1 MLDSRCIL
9 RDNRGLLK
17 TLVTGNIRLI
27 PMPYKDVNV
36 RKKKA
41 QEYSRKH
48 YEANREEVIGRSAK
62 QRQTG
67 KKKWDEYK
75 KSLKCE
81 KCGFF
86 HIAALDFHHIN
97 PEEKEDSISNL
108 ISNKRFAKAY
118 EELKK
123 CIVLCANCHRIHHY
137 EENVA
142 AQQNVSY
149 TTQNL
154 IKTNYEKH

>member
-1 MLDSRCIL
+1 MQGSRCIL

-17 TLVTGNIRLI
+17 MLVTGNIRLI
-27 PMPYKDVNV
+27 PMPYKDENV
-36 RKKKA
+36 RKAYHK
-41 QEYSRKH
+41 ERSRKH
-48 YEANREEVIGRSAK
+48 YEANSAAIKERSAK

-75 KSLKCE
+75 GTLKCS
-81 KCGFF
+81 KCGFS

-108 ISNKRFAKAY
+108 ISNKRFTKAY

-142 AQQNVSY
+142 TQQ
-149 TTQNL
+149 
-154 IKTNYEKH
+154 K